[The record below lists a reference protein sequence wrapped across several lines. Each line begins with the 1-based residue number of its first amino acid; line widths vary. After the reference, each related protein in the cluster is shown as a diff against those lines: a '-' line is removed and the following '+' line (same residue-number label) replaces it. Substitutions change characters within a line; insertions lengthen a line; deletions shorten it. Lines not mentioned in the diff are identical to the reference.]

1 MSSWNESQT
10 ITNLQDRILD
20 QEVTIAELRR
30 ELDSLTTQK
39 NFAEVEV
46 DRLERAAK
54 GNTGAEVA
62 ASLGFIHDTLTEL
75 TALLQRGITVY
86 VEEG

>member
-10 ITNLQDRILD
+10 ITQMWDTILD
-20 QEVTIAELRR
+20 QEVTIAELRQ

-39 NFAEVEV
+39 NLAEVEL
-46 DRLERAAK
+46 DRLERRVIDLQQRDR
-54 GNTGAEVA
+54 GVER
-62 ASLGFIHDTLTEL
+62 
-75 TALLQRGITVY
+75 ALLEISERLGITVY